1 MAERSRVN
9 TNRTNTSRNTGS
21 RSTRSSTARNSAA
34 RNNRTGNK
42 SAERKNTGNRSA
54 GNRNTRTRTAGS
66 RNSQNGYR
74 RQTDR
79 RNKRRQ
85 RASLNKV
92 KSMKLAVMMLIIL
105 LAFAG
110 LGGRLYVLARDNQN
124 DYQKKILS
132 QQRYDSK
139 TLPFKRG
146 SILDANGTILAASEK
161 VYNVILD
168 CKVMLDKKENEEPTL
183 KALSE
188 CFGLDQ
194 SELRKFVK
202 ENPGSQYRVLKKRIT
217 YDEMSPFLDRKN
229 EHNKTAGKKGNEK
242 MGKIDG
248 VWFEEEYIRRYPNN
262 TLACDVIGFTGT
274 DNNGTYGLEEYYND
288 ILNGTNGR
296 DYGYLNDDV
305 ALERAIVPAVDGYSL
320 VSTIDANMQ
329 AICEKYIKQFN
340 DEHANEAREG
350 LGAYNIGVIIQ
361 DCNNGEIKSMA
372 TYPDFDLNNPK
383 DLTAY
388 YTAEEIEQMDE
399 EAYYDALDALWKN
412 FCISDTYEPGSTAKA
427 ITLATGLET
436 GRIQGNESYDCGGM
450 LQVADHNIK
459 CNVTSGHGTLD
470 VSGSLEQSCNVAF
483 MKMGEA
489 IGVKNMIQFEQIF
502 NLGLKTNIDLA
513 GETRTDAVVY
523 NESTMNASELATS
536 SFGQGYN
543 LTMIQMI
550 TAFSSIINGGYYY
563 EPHVVSK
570 ITNSNGDTVKNIE
583 PRVLKQTISATTSE
597 QMRQY
602 LHNAVALGTGKS
614 ARPAGYAIGGKTG
627 TAEMVP
633 RDKTNYVVSFIGF
646 APADDPQIAIYCVV
660 DRPNVAKQAHATY
673 ATGIVK
679 NILTEVLPYL
689 HIAKTEEMTIA
700 EQEEV
705 DKLLGN
711 IVQGNTPEN
720 EGGDSDATGEEGEGQ
735 EGQGEAD
742 GDTPEED
749 KKPSYIV
756 DPDTGELVDPVTGE
770 KAEMDFSTDGGAV
783 SDADELPDG
792 ASGSAEGGGDNN
804 NGPPQQ

>member
-217 YDEMSPFLDRKN
+217 YNEMSPFLDRKN

-450 LQVADHNIK
+450 LQVADHKIK

-633 RDKTNYVVSFIGF
+633 RDHTNYVVSFIGF

-711 IVQGNTPEN
+711 IVQGNSEPEN
-720 EGGDSDATGEEGEGQ
+720 EGGDSEAPGE

-742 GDTPEED
+742 GDAPEED

-756 DPDTGELVDPVTGE
+756 DPDTGELVDPVTGK
-770 KAEMDFSTDGGAV
+770 KAEMDYSTDGGAV